1 MVRRIHVW
9 LVPVILVALAMV
21 PALAFQP
28 ASAPAQDSFAPV
40 TNVPVTEHIPAAPL
54 VIGAYAFFLLLMM
67 FYLWTIWRR
76 IGKVEADMRAL
87 ERRQAAAGPGLGS
100 HVR

>member
-1 MVRRIHVW
+1 MSLILIA
-9 LVPVILVALAMV
+9 LVYA

-28 ASAPAQDSFAPV
+28 AAQDGF
-40 TNVPVTEHIPAAPL
+40 VPVTGVPASEQIPAAPL

-76 IGKVEADMRAL
+76 IGKVETDMRAL
-87 ERRQAAAGPGLGS
+87 ERRQATASQGPGS
-100 HVR
+100 HAR